1 MQYNWPE
8 TKFARQN
15 TLDEQLE
22 HVLSEAKEV
31 KDALKDKN
39 STVLEIESELADL
52 HHSLE
57 TYFRIL
63 ERYES
68 QQYVDHLI
76 ESTRQKNDERD
87 YYA

>member
-15 TLDEQLE
+15 NLDEQLE

-31 KDALKDKN
+31 KAALKDKS
-39 STVLEIESELADL
+39 STVLEIESEIADL
-52 HHSLE
+52 HHSIE

-76 ESTRQKNDERD
+76 ESTRRKNDARG

>member
-1 MQYNWPE
+1 MKYNWPE
-8 TKFARQN
+8 TKFARKN

-39 STVLEIESELADL
+39 STVFEIESEIADL
-52 HHSLE
+52 HHSIE

-68 QQYVDHLI
+68 QHYVDHLI
-76 ESTRQKNDERD
+76 ESTRHKNDERG